1 MARTA
6 AERDALLRAV
16 SARRS
21 AAASERDVRLAA
33 EILLRPLPPR
43 MRAVVEARAANPG
56 ATWPE
61 VAETLGIS
69 RDAACSL
76 WRRALKRRPA

>member
-1 MARTA
+1 MTSTE
-6 AERDALLRAV
+6 AERIALLRAA
-16 SARRS
+16 SASRA

-33 EILLRPLPPR
+33 ELLGLPLPPH

-61 VAETLGIS
+61 VAETIGIS

-76 WRRALKRRPA
+76 WRRAVKRRRT